1 MPTKTVSAKVSKTR
15 FSVPISLNWGEK
27 YVLDELSRESKLP
40 LSTYIKSKLQ
50 PLIKPRLEKLSKTQI
65 LLGKIKT
72 AKIDT
77 KDIDLASKHGQE
89 FRKKF
94 KLIQD

>member
-1 MPTKTVSAKVSKTR
+1 MPTKNVSSTVSKTR

-27 YVLDELSRESKLP
+27 YVLDQLSKESSLP

-50 PLIKPRLEKLSKTQI
+50 PLIQPRLKKLSKTKI
-65 LLGKIKT
+65 LLEKIKAT
-72 AKIDT
+72 KVDF
-77 KDIDLASKHGQE
+77 KDIDLASKDGQE